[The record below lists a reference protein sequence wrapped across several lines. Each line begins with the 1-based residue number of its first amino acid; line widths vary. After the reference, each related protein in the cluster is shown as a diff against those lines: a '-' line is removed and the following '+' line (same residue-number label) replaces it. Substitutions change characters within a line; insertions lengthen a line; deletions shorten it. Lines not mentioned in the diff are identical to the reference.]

1 MKKEF
6 VVKIEKGELVIP
18 LERLKG
24 INEGDL
30 VDVEIEKAYADDN
43 VKKNVEICS
52 CPMKN
57 RIYSLSLLTYF

>member
-6 VVKIEKGELVIP
+6 VVKVEKDGLVIP

-30 VDVEIEKAYADDN
+30 VQIEIEKLYMSKRT
-43 VKKNVEICS
+43 KKDLIQTLN
-52 CPMKN
+52 
-57 RIYSLSLLTYF
+57 L